1 MPTPPPELVL
11 DAERTA
17 WLTTLYEANVGT
29 VLKTCRRLLHDPDDA
44 ADAAHEVFLRAVT
57 SLHAAPHSK
66 DAAAWLTTVAKNYC
80 LDILRR
86 RRRFRSALTTLGAG
100 VAVVESESGVV
111 DRQLA
116 QAVLDQLAVRDRR
129 ALWESHVEERP
140 VGEIAERMGLNY
152 LATAQLLHRARR
164 RAALVAA
171 ELAALLALIRL
182 GMRRARTQIQNAA
195 PVASVV
201 VIPVAIAVV
210 VARTLPPSTNN
221 AVAQAPRTPQ
231 HQPARANPT
240 QIPPAATNPNTGL
253 PPPAPSATAGTTQPS
268 APPLVLAAL
277 PSRPAATVKPIPMP
291 LPKPLPKPTGPPW
304 KKGQHKLGHHGHGH
318 SAS

>member
-1 MPTPPPELVL
+1 M
-11 DAERTA
+11 
-17 WLTTLYEANVGT
+17 GT
-29 VLKTCRRLLHDPDDA
+29 VMKTCRRLLRDPDDA
-44 ADAAHEVFLRAVT
+44 ADAAHEVFLRAAV
-57 SLHAAPHSK
+57 SLHTAPDGK
-66 DAAAWLTTVAKNYC
+66 DASAWLTTVAKNYC

-86 RRRFRSALTTLGAG
+86 RRRFQSALTTLGGG
-100 VAVVESESGVV
+100 VAVIESESAVV

-140 VGEIAERMGLNY
+140 VGEIAERLGLNY

-182 GMRRARTQIQNAA
+182 GMRRARTQVQNLT

-201 VIPVAIAVV
+201 TVPLVMAALV
-210 VARTLPPSTNN
+210 VATPRPSTET
-221 AVAQAPRTPQ
+221 AAAQVTRPSP
-231 HQPARANPT
+231 HQSAAANPT
-240 QIPPAATNPNTGL
+240 QVPPAATNPNTGL
-253 PPPAPSATAGTTQPS
+253 PPPAPSAPPAITQQSVPVV
-268 APPLVLAAL
+268 ALATLPP
-277 PSRPAATVKPIPMP
+277 RPAPSIVSLPKP
-291 LPKPLPKPTGPPW
+291 LPKPVPKPTGPPW
-304 KKGQHKLGHHGHGH
+304 KKGHHKLGNHGHGH